1 MQNARKEIEDIT
13 VNDIKCATI
22 DLVITNWESKDCGSY
37 EEEDHISANLPVGY
51 TQEEYDN
58 FMKKLD
64 VEYNAG
70 YGMQELFGTI
80 WLKDGTW
87 FDRTIT
93 DIPDDISQSV
103 DDWLTDYIKE
113 IDEEAKDKEKAFNKY
128 MSNKDYEL
136 I

>member
-1 MQNARKEIEDIT
+1 MQNARKEIEAIIPK
-13 VNDIKCATI
+13 DIKCATI

-37 EEEDHISANLPVGY
+37 EEEDHISVNLPVGY

-87 FDRTIT
+87 FDRGEYDGSEWWIYQQCPE
-93 DIPDDISQSV
+93 IPDHLEQPLKLDEN
-103 DDWLTDYIKE
+103 DLFIKYRE
-113 IDEEAKDKEKAFNKY
+113 GWTE
-128 MSNKDYEL
+128 
-136 I
+136 

>member
-1 MQNARKEIEDIT
+1 MTSTKYEVTSWAIVTTIT
-13 VNDIKCATI
+13 R
-22 DLVITNWESKDCGSY
+22 
-37 EEEDHISANLPVGY
+37 P
-51 TQEEYDN
+51 
-58 FMKKLD
+58 
-64 VEYNAG
+64 
-70 YGMQELFGTI
+70 
-80 WLKDGTW
+80 DGTW

-128 MSNKDYEL
+128 MSNKVEQPEIVIKLAEGNEDYEL